1 MVETVDGYLTPFLVN
16 FPGLLCVRD
25 KNKRIVFLNESLEQW
40 VHQYT
45 NDCLLGMTY
54 EELMTR
60 NVIPNCSIKN
70 VYHHNLM
77 VDQNVRSS
85 SSVIECCLDETIKYF
100 DVVEFETRVNNDTF
114 HYMIAKDITDL
125 YCEKELYL
133 KTSLVDEL
141 SGLYNKRFLKSYHF
155 TNNSLIIMIDLDNF
169 KLVNDHYGH
178 VKGDEL
184 IQRFSALLRSVF
196 RSDDCVVRYG
206 GDEFIIIT
214 ESNFISIV
222 NRRMSHIKQCIA
234 KEFDELSFVT
244 FSYGADFYKDD
255 FIQTMNN
262 IDKKMYENKNSKI
275 KV

>member
-1 MVETVDGYLTPFLVN
+1 
-16 FPGLLCVRD
+16 
-25 KNKRIVFLNESLEQW
+25 
-40 VHQYT
+40 
-45 NDCLLGMTY
+45 
-54 EELMTR
+54 
-60 NVIPNCSIKN
+60 
-70 VYHHNLM
+70 
-77 VDQNVRSS
+77 
-85 SSVIECCLDETIKYF
+85 
-100 DVVEFETRVNNDTF
+100 
-114 HYMIAKDITDL
+114 
-125 YCEKELYL
+125 
-133 KTSLVDEL
+133 
-141 SGLYNKRFLKSYHF
+141 
-155 TNNSLIIMIDLDNF
+155 MIDLDNF